1 MLYFSSKLRDFESTG
16 LVLYPQNAG
25 ETDFTANGQIKFDLP
40 SNTLVDLDS
49 LHIDAKCFC
58 DDAAAS
64 TVNRLPADIHKLI
77 RRVEVTAGGQELGHA
92 YNFYDRLKHGVD
104 ALTGKEP
111 GPTSHPRLLRTG
123 LDSAEGP
130 TAFTAKALAKKAAI
144 AAAEA
149 AIPTLYSSTVDHLP
163 LKAPLDGGA
172 AGVTPADGSVNI
184 IGRHSATKLSVCGY
198 SADGT
203 KVMTETT
210 FTWLQLAAAL
220 DVDGAQLVPLFE
232 VLGFANYST
241 TQAMVDAIAA
251 AQQAVLDTRSSR
263 TVDNEGEAETNDVR
277 FTFDSFGGFL
287 QTVQPRMLDLSI
299 LPTISITLH
308 LNTPECLVTAAGDA
322 DPEDFLS
329 DLNADEVA
337 SGFTVRDPR
346 LYITAIGF
354 SNSSYDS
361 YVSAALSKR
370 AIELPF
376 RNYTHFHDA
385 QFTDSISFQTS
396 SRSVDKIH
404 FQLSNQSDR
413 DNLKEQAQVV
423 VSKGWR
429 EMYVPLNESL
439 VFLEPITIMY
449 SGAEMVDSRCT
460 GEKYAARRYLC
471 SHTGQSRPDVATD
484 PNATFQLSIN
494 GMLRPTFPAD
504 ATWWYKESALALSE
518 ERDPWNGGALFAEW
532 TQDVSHKVLRLN
544 RRGSTV
550 QTASGIDTRNSM
562 LYCQLNCP
570 STLGA
575 SAVPARMDVWIESTS
590 LLRVVAARDIEL
602 VA

>member
-144 AAAEA
+144 AAVEA
-149 AIPTLYSSTVDHLP
+149 AVPKLYSSTVEHLP

-198 SADGT
+198 SADGYT

-308 LNTPECLVTAAGDA
+308 LNTPECLVAAAGDE
-322 DPEDFLS
+322 DPEDFLTE
-329 DLNADEVA
+329 LNADEVP

-346 LYITAIGF
+346 LYITAIDGSKSKSRIFFPLCALPRLFAHLTGKKIEKSNF
-354 SNSSYDS
+354 SLDEERMWKAIAPYSPESINRLAYAHTSSISYSSRGSSSYPYIMRHTRS
-361 YVSAALSKR
+361 ALRIMRMLCTTSRGSVSR
-370 AIELPF
+370 VMV
-376 RNYTHFHDA
+376 
-385 QFTDSISFQTS
+385 SIT
-396 SRSVDKIH
+396 
-404 FQLSNQSDR
+404 
-413 DNLKEQAQVV
+413 
-423 VSKGWR
+423 
-429 EMYVPLNESL
+429 
-439 VFLEPITIMY
+439 
-449 SGAEMVDSRCT
+449 
-460 GEKYAARRYLC
+460 
-471 SHTGQSRPDVATD
+471 
-484 PNATFQLSIN
+484 
-494 GMLRPTFPAD
+494 TFP
-504 ATWWYKESALALSE
+504 
-518 ERDPWNGGALFAEW
+518 
-532 TQDVSHKVLRLN
+532 SHGFITGFRLV
-544 RRGSTV
+544 RRPEHGC
-550 QTASGIDTRNSM
+550 R
-562 LYCQLNCP
+562 
-570 STLGA
+570 
-575 SAVPARMDVWIESTS
+575 AV
-590 LLRVVAARDIEL
+590 
-602 VA
+602 